1 MGGDH
6 MNYDFDKLN
15 WLIGYLAGQL
25 DLRVLDDFTDTM
37 LAFRSFYGQD
47 KLSMIDFLN
56 KLKERYSQAKW
67 KIVFI
72 PGFSR
77 DDVSLTLN
85 SHPLFLNIYQ
95 NYANLMPF
103 YCPIDANLPVL
114 ETNRLFGSM
123 EDIIYHLS
131 ELPLLYVFNDEKK
144 YFFKIDSRQ
153 TLLEIVS
160 SLQNDVIME
169 NRLLHDSGKMA
180 YFIQL
185 SDFHCGSKKK
195 ENYRE
200 ILLHLL
206 DQQIAVLKTKYP
218 IKFLITGDLIDS
230 PSRKN
235 MYQASAFLNELKR
248 RYHGDVQFVL
258 GNHDMVVKG
267 LNIFRRQKA
276 KVVAYILGENI
287 HVLEDVK
294 VVLIKLN
301 SSLHGNFARGMIG
314 VRQLQ
319 EIDDELTT
327 VANLDEYTPFVMV
340 HHHILPVQKAAFL
353 KTTWKEKFIVGKVM
367 EKSKTLIDGD
377 LLLEWMKARHIHYA
391 FHGHKHIPGLNQSGD
406 IYLMGAGSSSGV
418 MKDDSDR
425 YLSYNLIQYDVFKRK
440 IVSCTLFY
448 EDEKGLLPKH
458 IYTQYFKEDTK

>member
-1 MGGDH
+1 

-15 WLIGYLAGQL
+15 WLMGYLAGQL
-25 DLRVLDDFTDTM
+25 DMSGLDDFTNTM

-47 KLSMIDFLN
+47 KLSMVDFLV
-56 KLKERYSQAKW
+56 KLKERFAQAKW

-72 PGFSR
+72 PGFKS
-77 DDVSLTLN
+77 DDVSITLN
-85 SHPLFLNIYQ
+85 SHPLFLNIFQ
-95 NYANLMPF
+95 NYSNLMPF
-103 YCPIDANLPVL
+103 YCPIDADLPVL
-114 ETNRLFGSM
+114 ETDRLFGAM
-123 EDIIYHLS
+123 EAIIYHLS
-131 ELPLLYVFNDEKK
+131 ELPLLYVFNDHEE
-144 YFFKIDSRQ
+144 YFYKIDSRQ
-153 TLLEIVS
+153 TLMDIVEE
-160 SLQNDVIME
+160 LQC
-169 NRLLHDSGKMA
+169 NRIEESAKLNDSGKMA

-206 DQQIAVLKTKYP
+206 DQQIAVLKTKYA
-218 IKFLITGDLIDS
+218 IKFLITGDLMDS

-248 RYHGDVQFVL
+248 RYHADVQFVL

-276 KVVAYILGENI
+276 KVVAYILGENV

-314 VRQLQ
+314 ERQLQ
-319 EIDDELTT
+319 EIDDELSTIP
-327 VANLDEYTPFVMV
+327 NLGEYTPFVMV

-367 EKSKTLIDGD
+367 DKSKALIDGE
-377 LLLEWMKARHIHYA
+377 LLLEWMKERHIHYA
-391 FHGHKHIPGLNQSGD
+391 FHGHKHIPGLNCTGN

-425 YLSYNLIQYDVFKRK
+425 YLSYNLIQYDVFKQK
-440 IVSCTLFY
+440 IVACTLFY

-458 IYTQYFKEDTK
+458 IYTEYFKEDIK